1 MAMAFTAQTIAQAR
15 EYVEKAQTRMK
26 TFREKAEERIGQGL
40 EVTEVSGTAFAL
52 GYANARWGED
62 GEIKLLGVP
71 LDLGAG
77 AALTGLALFGG
88 LGKYAEHGVNIG
100 AGALAA
106 YGYRA
111 GFELG
116 SEAQDDDEQ
125 AAQKKSAKKTAAAAR
140 MGAAR
145 PTGYATAG
153 VPGETYAVY
162 EQH

>member
-1 MAMAFTAQTIAQAR
+1 MAFTAQTIAQAR
-15 EYVEKAQTRMK
+15 EYVEKAQSRMK

-52 GYANARWGED
+52 GYANGRWGED

-88 LGKYAEHGVNIG
+88 LGKYAEHGV
-100 AGALAA
+100 
-106 YGYRA
+106 

-116 SEAQDDDEQ
+116 SEAQDDEDE
-125 AAQKKSAKKTAAAAR
+125 AAQRKASKKAATAAAAAR

-145 PTGYATAG
+145 PTGFATAG
-153 VPGETYAVY
+153 MPGETYTVY